1 MRKKEG
7 RLSFTVDDIIIYVEN
22 PMNVQKKGLE
32 LKIEYSKTAGFKVNT

>member
-22 PMNVQKKGLE
+22 PMNVQKKRTRT
-32 LKIEYSKTAGFKVNT
+32 KN